1 MTQWIRF
8 KHNGN
13 IKFGAL
19 QNEKISIHS
28 GDMFDGP
35 SPTSE
40 TIPLDSVE
48 ILTPC
53 LPTKIIGLWNNFGAA
68 ATQKGLA
75 QPEAPLYFFKPPSGI
90 LAPGGTILRP
100 GSYDGR
106 VIFEGELGVVIGK
119 RCKDV
124 SAAEVADYVLGY
136 TCVNDATAL
145 NIITEDAS
153 FPQWSRAK
161 SFDTFTPFG
170 PVIATDL
177 DLQSLQV
184 TSQLNGKVRQDY
196 PVSDMFFSPLELVQR
211 LSRGMTLLPGD
222 VITCGTS
229 LGALPMKPGSTVDVH
244 IDGIGTLSNT
254 FAEGDDYFS
263 STNAANV

>member
-1 MTQWIRF
+1 MTQWIRV
-8 KHNGN
+8 KHIGD

-19 QNEKISIHS
+19 DNGQISVHS

-35 SPTSE
+35 SPTTES
-40 TIPLDSVE
+40 IPLASVE
-48 ILTPC
+48 VLTPC
-53 LPTKIIGLWNNFGAA
+53 LPTKIIGLWNNFGAVA
-68 ATQKGLA
+68 AKNGLDRP
-75 QPEAPLYFFKPPSGI
+75 PEPLYFYKPPSGI
-90 LAPGGTILRP
+90 LAPGGTIVRP
-100 GSYDGR
+100 ESYDGR

-119 RCKDV
+119 RCMDV
-124 SAAEVADYVLGY
+124 SIAEVDNFVLGY

-145 NIITEDAS
+145 PIISEDPS

-177 DLQSLQV
+177 DPESLQV
-184 TSQLNGKVRQDY
+184 TAQLNGKVEQDY

-211 LSRGMTLLPGD
+211 ISRGMTLLPGD
-222 VITCGTS
+222 IITCGTS
-229 LGALPMKPGSTVDVH
+229 LGALSMEPGNTVDIR

-254 FAEGDDYFS
+254 FGEDDGRG
-263 STNAANV
+263 

>member
-1 MTQWIRF
+1 MTQWIRV
-8 KHNGN
+8 KHNDS
-13 IKFGAL
+13 IKFGTL
-19 QNEKISIHS
+19 NNGEISVHA

-48 ILTPC
+48 VLAPC
-53 LPTKIIGLWNNFGAA
+53 LPTKIMGLWNNFGAA
-68 ATQKGLA
+68 AAKNGLDRP
-75 QPEAPLYFFKPPSGI
+75 PEPLYFYKPASGI
-90 LAPGGTILRP
+90 LAPGGTIVRP
-100 GSYDGR
+100 ESYDGR
-106 VIFEGELGVVIGK
+106 VIFEGELGIVIGK

-124 SAAEVADYVLGY
+124 SMAEVSDHVFGY

-145 NIITEDAS
+145 DIISEDAS
-153 FPQWSRAK
+153 FAQWSRAK

-184 TSQLNGKVRQDY
+184 TSQLNGKVLQDY
-196 PVSDMFFSPLELVQR
+196 PVSDMFFSPLELVHR
-211 LSRGMTLLPGD
+211 IARGMTLLPGD
-222 VITCGTS
+222 IITCGTS
-229 LGALPMKPGSTVDVH
+229 LGALPMKPGNTVDIR

-254 FAEGDDYFS
+254 LGGG
-263 STNAANV
+263 

>member
-1 MTQWIRF
+1 MTQWIRV
-8 KHNGN
+8 KHNGD

-19 QNEKISIHS
+19 DNGQISVHS

-40 TIPLDSVE
+40 SIPLASVE
-48 ILTPC
+48 VLTPC

-68 ATQKGLA
+68 AAKNGLDRP
-75 QPEAPLYFFKPPSGI
+75 PEPLYFYKPPSGI
-90 LAPGGTILRP
+90 LAPGGTIVRP
-100 GSYDGR
+100 ESYDRG

-124 SAAEVADYVLGY
+124 SMAEVDDFVLGY

-145 NIITEDAS
+145 PIIFEDSS

-177 DLQSLQV
+177 DPESLQV
-184 TSQLNGKVRQDY
+184 TAQLNGEVRQDY

-211 LSRGMTLLPGD
+211 ISRGMTLLPGD
-222 VITCGTS
+222 IITCGTS
-229 LGALPMKPGSTVDVH
+229 LGALPMEPGSTVEIH

-254 FAEGDDYFS
+254 FAGEGDR
-263 STNAANV
+263 